1 MNEKIDLKALERKAY
16 FTYHEDGLLDIGIGA
31 VLAWIAMVALV
42 DFNFPFYLWYI
53 IGVSI
58 WTTAKKQITVPRI
71 GYVKF
76 RETRKGRIKRLISL
90 FLLVLTVTM
99 VTGVLVFKA
108 AGAVESPGWLITQQ
122 NNGDILLG
130 AVLLGGGLLSV
141 GYSTEVRRF
150 TNYGIAAVTLHVL
163 NHFLTLNPTWDIW
176 QGMAP
181 VNLLLGLVMLG
192 NGYMLLRRFKK
203 KYPPTGEHLDE

>member
-1 MNEKIDLKALERKAY
+1 MSDKINLKALERKAY
-16 FTYHEDGLLDIGIGA
+16 LIYHEDGLLDIGIGA
-31 VLAWIAMVALV
+31 VLAWIGLVALV
-42 DFNFPFYLWYI
+42 EMDFPFYLWYI
-53 IGVSI
+53 IGASI

-71 GYVKF
+71 GYVEF
-76 RETRKGRIKRLISL
+76 RETRKGRIRRLILL

-99 VTGVLVFKA
+99 VAGVLVFRA
-108 AGAVESPGWLITQQ
+108 AGAVKTPGWLITLRD
-122 NNGDILLG
+122 NGDILLG

-163 NHFLTLNPTWDIW
+163 NHFVAVNQTWDIW

-192 NGYMLLRRFKK
+192 NGYMFLNRFKK
-203 KYPPTGEHLDE
+203 KYPLIGDHLDE